1 MPVTSPSSSTSS
13 PHSCRT
19 TQAHTDTHVSSTLTT
34 TQLRYDTIRHDTIH
48 TYIQTL
54 DSAHNSQAQGLN
66 LRRRRSLGGKRTVD
80 INDEQTNGF
89 LDEIR
94 MSWNCWEIG
103 WIAVTCSKQTVR
115 SSWKH
120 SAKLGRQCRQ
130 HQQVLATWLKGS
142 SGLILLKYRN
152 SVFFDWFLVTFCTR
166 SKTERQPT

>member
-19 TQAHTDTHVSSTLTT
+19 TQAHTDTHVSSSLTT
-34 TQLRYDTIRHDTIH
+34 TQLRYDTIH

-66 LRRRRSLGGKRTVD
+66 LRRGRSLGGKRTVD
-80 INDEQTNGF
+80 INYEQTNGF

-103 WIAVTCSKQTVR
+103 WIAVTCSKRTVR
-115 SSWKH
+115 NSWKH

-130 HQQVLATWLKGS
+130 RQQVLATWLKGS